1 MKMKMIC
8 VRVGLGLVKWGWFLV
23 HSTIIL
29 NGTIINLSIM
39 VGKMEVIV
47 MENWGFGNRAT
58 WSTKVRRVVVFY
70 FILLSVIRVI
80 LLMKKE
86 GKIQNVHDDEQ
97 RKAETANK

>member
-1 MKMKMIC
+1 MKMKMLC

-47 MENWGFGNRAT
+47 MEN
-58 WSTKVRRVVVFY
+58 
-70 FILLSVIRVI
+70 
-80 LLMKKE
+80 
-86 GKIQNVHDDEQ
+86 
-97 RKAETANK
+97 